1 MNTAIVLAGGSGRRM
16 NSDIPKQ
23 YMMLKGK
30 PVIYYSLKA
39 FQDNLHIDDIILVT
53 SDHYIEYVK
62 KNILDDTLDKVS
74 KVIQG
79 GVERYD
85 SVWEGLKCIKESGY
99 VFIHD
104 GARPCISQKL
114 INDCYEAVVEDGACI
129 AAVPV
134 KDTIKIADS
143 EGYAAKTPD
152 RNTLWQINKT
162 EVNSLLKDV
171 DVYVSLHRSEGF
183 GLVMAE
189 AMYLGTPVIAT
200 AWSGNTEFMN
210 DHTACMVGYDMIE
223 LDKDYDVFKKGNV
236 WADAHIDEAADYMV
250 RLYEDKEYYNTKVVN
265 GQAYARE
272 HLGVVILFE
281 IGRAHV

>member
-152 RNTLWQINKT
+152 RNTLWQIQTPQCFVTAEIREAYQKMMEAGDDSVTDDGMVMETYGIRGVRMIKGSYENMKITTPEDMLLGEAILKGRST
-162 EVNSLLKDV
+162 E
-171 DVYVSLHRSEGF
+171 R
-183 GLVMAE
+183 
-189 AMYLGTPVIAT
+189 
-200 AWSGNTEFMN
+200 
-210 DHTACMVGYDMIE
+210 
-223 LDKDYDVFKKGNV
+223 
-236 WADAHIDEAADYMV
+236 
-250 RLYEDKEYYNTKVVN
+250 
-265 GQAYARE
+265 
-272 HLGVVILFE
+272 
-281 IGRAHV
+281 